1 MTDLHSH
8 ILFGVDDGA
17 RNPQE
22 SIEMLQRAAQ
32 EGVTCIVAT
41 PHALHP
47 AMDTQPAR
55 RGVPR
60 TAALCQGYG
69 HRDAARL

>member
-22 SIEMLQRAAQ
+22 SIEMLHEAF
-32 EGVTCIVAT
+32 
-41 PHALHP
+41 
-47 AMDTQPAR
+47 
-55 RGVPR
+55 
-60 TAALCQGYG
+60 CQV
-69 HRDAARL
+69 LF

>member
-22 SIEMLQRAAQ
+22 SSAPRRRA
-32 EGVTCIVAT
+32 
-41 PHALHP
+41 
-47 AMDTQPAR
+47 
-55 RGVPR
+55 
-60 TAALCQGYG
+60 
-69 HRDAARL
+69 